1 MLQYFSK
8 KKGPAPFDTTWA
20 PPAMPKLVE
29 KAKNPVGRPVIT
41 PTVITPT
48 VITPT
53 VITPKPTEK
62 AKNPVG
68 RPVITPKPTDKAINP
83 VGRPPKLKKLGKF
96 PEIILNRS
104 HKFSHCVV

>member
-1 MLQYFSK
+1 
-8 KKGPAPFDTTWA
+8 
-20 PPAMPKLVE
+20 MPKLVE

-41 PTVITPT
+41 P
-48 VITPT
+48 
-53 VITPKPTEK
+53 KPTEK
-62 AKNPVG
+62 EKNPVG
-68 RPVITPKPTDKAINP
+68 RSVITPKPTDKAINP